1 MDQQENGQ
9 RFTKRINN
17 LVCYNT
23 YLRIVNQIIYKEF
36 IFGLW
41 NKKKNWFVKA
51 SERLKR
57 DHGIQIAP
65 GTLKQNLSKIKNK
78 TRNAIA
84 ASDFTAGISYES
96 SPLSRYEKDSMHARM
111 DALRHEFIDGPSF
124 YVGLPAN
131 QIIAVSRQYNYVAA
145 CEQDY
150 LMSKFM
156 CDMNRYIGK
165 GDNIRV
171 YNKSI
176 LNFLKHTDMKF
187 NVFEFDFM
195 GIITSKLIEEM
206 AFYIRKTSMSR
217 ALIAITSVGGR
228 KITIKKYK
236 ELMPSLLI
244 HYISRNEDFSIINKP
259 YSGKYKD
266 HRTPMQYELL
276 VIEK

>member
-1 MDQQENGQ
+1 MDQQEIER

-23 YLRIVNQIIYKEF
+23 YLRIVNQVIYKEF
-36 IFGLW
+36 VFGLW
-41 NKKKNWFVKA
+41 NKQKNWSVKA

-57 DHGIQIAP
+57 DHGIETSP
-65 GTLKQNLSKIKNK
+65 STLIQHLLKIKNK
-78 TRNAIA
+78 TRNSIA
-84 ASDFTAGISYES
+84 ASDFTTGISYES
-96 SPLSRYEKDSMHARM
+96 IPVSRYEKDSMHARM
-111 DALRHEFIDGPSF
+111 DALKHEFISGPYF

-131 QIIAVSRQYNYVAA
+131 QIIAVSRQYNYVTA

-165 GDNIRV
+165 GDNVKV
-171 YNKSI
+171 YNESI
-176 LNFLKHTDMKF
+176 FNFLKHTDIKF

-195 GIITSKLIEEM
+195 GIITPKLIEEM
-206 AFYIRKTSMSR
+206 AFYIKKTSMNR

-228 KITIKKYK
+228 KITIQKYK
-236 ELMPSLLI
+236 ELMPSLFL
-244 HYISRNEDFSIINKP
+244 HYIARNEDFSVINRP